1 MKFQCL
7 SALWLL
13 IALPCLV
20 AGYLRLRRRRHSAM
34 QYSSLALVRSALDA
48 HHGLRSHLPAM
59 FVLGALT
66 VCVVAV
72 ARPSGMIDTPARER
86 TIILAID
93 VSMSMGADDMKPS
106 RLAAAQ
112 AAARSFIVSQPE
124 AVRIGIIAFAGHA
137 LLVQPPTVDRAQ
149 VLDQVRHL
157 KLQHATAIGSGVVA
171 ALMTIFPEDRFAE
184 AFDIFGASTPPS
196 LDDRVRRERAR
207 AATAAVNGPGT
218 HPSAAV
224 VLLTDGADTG
234 GVPPDLAARF
244 AAERGVRVY
253 TVGFGLPL
261 SERRE
266 GDPSDAQA
274 GFDEEALKR
283 IAKTTRGE
291 YFPAASAQQLEHVY
305 RQLPGRI
312 VMQSVGTEFAP
323 VLAGVAAL
331 LALFAC
337 GMSLAWHRP
346 RPA

>member
-1 MKFQCL
+1 MKFQSL
-7 SALWLL
+7 PALWLFVV
-13 IALPCLV
+13 LPCLV
-20 AGYLRLRRRRHSAM
+20 AGYLYLRRRRHTAM

-48 HHGLRSHLPAM
+48 HQGLRSHLPAM
-59 FVLGALT
+59 FILGALAL
-66 VCVVAV
+66 CVLAV
-72 ARPSGMIDTPARER
+72 ARPSGMMDTPARER

-149 VLDQVRHL
+149 VLDAVRHL
-157 KLQHATAIGSGVVA
+157 KLQYATAIGSGLVA
-171 ALMTIFPEDRFAE
+171 ALMTIFPDDRFAE
-184 AFDIFGASTPPS
+184 AFDIFGASVPPA
-196 LDDRVRRERAR
+196 LDDRVRRERNPVVP
-207 AATAAVNGPGT
+207 ATAEGPGS

-224 VLLTDGADTG
+224 VVLTDGADTG

-244 AAERGVRVY
+244 AAQRGVRVY

-274 GFDEEALKR
+274 GFDEDALKR
-283 IAKTTRGE
+283 IAKITDGE
-291 YFPAASAQQLEHVY
+291 YFPAASAQQLENVY

-323 VLAGVAAL
+323 ALAGVAAL

-337 GMSLAWHRP
+337 GLSMAWSRP
-346 RPA
+346 LPA